1 MTSEQ
6 ALTELFNKRAWYKKY
21 GLKESTARA
30 YKKRFLDRTLEIETQ
45 MKILSI
51 CGFKMVQEMQW
62 EQENTSKRKK
72 LCISPRAFWDTDF
85 SKLNTQTQKEF
96 IIRRVFERGRWDD
109 VLNTISFY
117 GDKTVINAL
126 LEAEYLPEGALYL
139 AAAIFKL
146 NIEQF
151 KCYTN
156 KQYRP
161 SSKKR

>member
-6 ALTELFNKRAWYKKY
+6 ALTELFKKRAWYKNY
-21 GLKESTARA
+21 RLKESTARA
-30 YKKRFLDRTLEIETQ
+30 YKKRFLGKTLEIETQ
-45 MKILSI
+45 IKILSL
-51 CGFKMVQEMQW
+51 CGFKLVQEMQW
-62 EQENTSKRKK
+62 EKENTTSQKK
-72 LCISPRAFWDTDF
+72 LNISPRAFWDTDF
-85 SKLNTQTQKEF
+85 NKLNTQTQKEF

-109 VLNTISFY
+109 VLNTITFY

-146 NIEQF
+146 NKAQF